1 MAILCLICVG
11 NPWTVIFIVVSIP
24 YCEFLYSR
32 HVNKPSAN
40 EIVSNRNAYIIHT
53 GNCVQYIRTLLYT
66 HAHLYKH
73 VWVRTQVHTRIPVVH
88 IWVCVCVYVCFN
100 CVYESSSLK
109 LHKPAIQMIIV
120 IRSTCLTCYQA
131 IIFCGIHSFAF
142 TTYILLGLFFTFTR
156 QVCSYFQNRY
166 PLPILYNLFSRLFKY

>member
-1 MAILCLICVG
+1 MAILCLICVE

-24 YCEFLYSR
+24 FCEFLYSR

-40 EIVSNRNAYIIHT
+40 EIVSNRNAYIIYT

-66 HAHLYKH
+66 HTRTSLQASMSSC
-73 VWVRTQVHTRIPVVH
+73 TQVHTRIPVVH
-88 IWVCVCVYVCFN
+88 IWVCVYVCFN

-131 IIFCGIHSFAF
+131 IILCGIHSFAF

-156 QVCSYFQNRY
+156 QECSYFQNRY